1 MHRISISPSRKKKK
15 VKREKKPDRHNMFL
29 LQPVAMGSNQ
39 IKIGEGEKD
48 A

>member
-15 VKREKKPDRHNMFL
+15 SKKKTDRHNVFL
-29 LQPVAMGSNQ
+29 LQAVAMGSNQ

>member
-15 VKREKKPDRHNMFL
+15 SQKEKKTDRHVFL

>member
-1 MHRISISPSRKKKK
+1 MHRISISPSRKKKSQK
-15 VKREKKPDRHNMFL
+15 EKKTDRHNMFL

>member
-1 MHRISISPSRKKKK
+1 MHRISISPSRKKKSQK
-15 VKREKKPDRHNMFL
+15 EKKPDRHNVFL

>member
-15 VKREKKPDRHNMFL
+15 KVKRKITDRHNVFL
-29 LQPVAMGSNQ
+29 LQAVAMGSNQ

>member
-15 VKREKKPDRHNMFL
+15 KSKGKKTDRHNVFL

>member
-15 VKREKKPDRHNMFL
+15 VKRKKKTDRHNVFL